1 MAAAALADMAPSLRL
16 AHELTFPATPVTTA
30 ERAVLRVEWQ
40 AALSATTERA
50 TVNDLLDRI
59 HKASDDCAEVRRLL
73 VALPDSLPLAQPD
86 SLPVAQPDSLPVAQ
100 PAAGS
105 ADTPR
110 PPPPSE
116 SLPAPDEASA
126 EADDLSPTL
135 IGGGVV
141 AAIGLCWASLRRRRQ
156 RMGETVI
163 ASTVMMPYGHE
174 RPTVPEA
181 ESPEALATW
190 PPEPHAEIAPTTETG
205 ETAHRLADTMM
216 AIGLNEGAARSLEH
230 HIRSHPSRALSHWL
244 RLLDLYRQSG
254 LHAEFDQAAERLCRQ
269 YNIAMPDWQSPATST
284 HQNSLE
290 SFPHVRAR
298 LTALWP
304 TAECADYLQQ
314 LLEDNREG
322 TRQGFDRK
330 VIEEILALQAIRKV
344 RQAGLSMSTN

>member
-1 MAAAALADMAPSLRL
+1 MRYVLKAILLAPAVSMAAAPLADTAPTLRL
-16 AHELTFPATPVTTA
+16 AQQLTFPATPVTTA
-30 ERAVLRVEWQ
+30 ERTVLRVEWQ

-50 TVNDLLDRI
+50 AVSDLLDRI
-59 HKASDDCAEVRRLL
+59 HKASDDCAEIRKLL
-73 VALPDSLPLAQPD
+73 VALPDSLPAAP
-86 SLPVAQPDSLPVAQ
+86 
-100 PAAGS
+100 PAAGG
-105 ADTPR
+105 ADTRR
-110 PPPPSE
+110 PPPPAE
-116 SLPAPDEASA
+116 SQPAPDEASA

-135 IGGGVV
+135 IGGGVL
-141 AAIGLCWASLRRRRQ
+141 AAIGLAWVWLRRRRH
-156 RMGETVI
+156 RMGETAI
-163 ASTVMMPYGHE
+163 AATVMMPYGHE
-174 RPTVPEA
+174 RTTITEA

-216 AIGLNEGAARSLEH
+216 AIGLNESAARSLEH

-269 YNIAMPDWQSPATST
+269 YNIAMPDWQSPATGT

-298 LTALWP
+298 LTDLWP

>member
-1 MAAAALADMAPSLRL
+1 MAAPPLADMAPALRL
-16 AHELTFPATPVTTA
+16 AHELTFPATPVTAA

-50 TVNDLLDRI
+50 TVSDLLDRI
-59 HKASDDCAEVRRLL
+59 HKASDDCAEVRKLL

-86 SLPVAQPDSLPVAQ
+86 PLPLAQPE
-100 PAAGS
+100 AGS
-105 ADTPR
+105 ADSPR

-126 EADDLSPTL
+126 EADGLSPTL
-135 IGGGVV
+135 IGGGIL
-141 AAIGLCWASLRRRRQ
+141 AAIGLAWAWLRRRRH

-174 RPTVPEA
+174 RTTIMEP

-216 AIGLNEGAARSLEH
+216 AIGLNESAARSLEH

-269 YNIAMPDWQSPATST
+269 YNIAMPDWQSPATGT

-290 SFPHVRAR
+290 SFPHVRVR

-304 TAECADYLQQ
+304 TTECADYLQQ

-330 VIEEILALQAIRKV
+330 VIEEILALQSIRKV